1 MRYRSFALAA
11 AIVGL
16 DQLSKAWVVA
26 EVPLGARVASWGGIL
41 HLTHTRNSGAAFG
54 LLRDRTFELGA
65 FSVSGVQVL
74 GLVSLVVAVALAA
87 WLARSRTL
95 APFTRLALGAVMG
108 GAIGNGVDRW
118 RLGYVTDFLHA
129 QRGWFDFPVFN
140 VADIGISVGA
150 SVLLLA
156 TFLGG
161 RHHPASTPVGG
172 SAAAGQG
179 EPEAPGPRATDLHG
193 ADGAAAPAA
202 GGSEAP
208 GRGGTDPRP
217 GEGDR
222 PSATTGAPT
231 PEAREDGIDE
241 ADGLSDAPARS
252 ANDR

>member
-1 MRYRSFALAA
+1 MRYRSFVLAA

-54 LLRDRTFELGA
+54 FLRDQTFELGA
-65 FSVSGVQVL
+65 FAVSGVQVL
-74 GLVSLVVAVALAA
+74 GLVSLAVAVALAV

-95 APFTRLALGAVMG
+95 APFTRLALGAIMG
-108 GAIGNGVDRW
+108 GAIGNGIDRW

-150 SVLLLA
+150 TALLLA

-161 RHHPASTPVGG
+161 RHHPAATPVGG
-172 SAAAGQG
+172 TDAAGPG
-179 EPEAPGPRATDLHG
+179 EPEASGARAIDARGADGTAAPGAGSGEAAGHDGGAGPRAGDEDRPLDASTPTTSREG
-193 ADGAAAPAA
+193 GAA
-202 GGSEAP
+202 E
-208 GRGGTDPRP
+208 T
-217 GEGDR
+217 
-222 PSATTGAPT
+222 
-231 PEAREDGIDE
+231 
-241 ADGLSDAPARS
+241 DGLSDAPARS
-252 ANDR
+252 ANGR